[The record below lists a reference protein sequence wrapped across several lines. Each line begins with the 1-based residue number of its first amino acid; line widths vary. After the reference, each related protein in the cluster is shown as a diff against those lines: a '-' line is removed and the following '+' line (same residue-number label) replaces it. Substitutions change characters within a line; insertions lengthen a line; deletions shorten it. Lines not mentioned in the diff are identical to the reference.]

1 MEDPI
6 QRSLMDYALRALARR
21 AHTSHELLVKLRRRA
36 NFTEVLGERVIQRL
50 EELKLLNDTDLIKNQ
65 LADAIHYR
73 NQGHLKVANKL
84 YKKGISLSQT
94 KAAWEELKKE
104 EALSERELAIAALKK
119 AKKRFENLPPQ
130 KQYQRRAQFLASRG
144 FSPELTFELAKP
156 DESL

>member
-1 MEDPI
+1 
-6 QRSLMDYALRALARR
+6 MDYALRALARR

-36 NFTEVLGERVIQRL
+36 NFSEALGHRVIERL
-50 EELKLLNDTDLIKNQ
+50 EELKLLNDEELIKNQ
-65 LADAIHYR
+65 LLNAAQYR
-73 NQGHLKVANKL
+73 HQGHMKVASKL
-84 YKKGISLSQT
+84 YKKGIPLSQT
-94 KAAWEELKKE
+94 KAAWDELKKTE
-104 EALSERELAIAALKK
+104 QLSERELALAALEK